1 MVNVLGG
8 RPPLVRKWH
17 LGTKIILGKNM
28 KYGLFGIN
36 NGICSEP
43 ETMKAVSIAAEAAG
57 FESLWTG
64 EHVVLPDPQEPPS
77 PAPPL
82 TSMVHPSTA
91 LSYIAGFTSTIK
103 LATGITLLA
112 QRNAVVLA
120 KEMASLDYLSN
131 GRLIFGIGAGYLKA
145 EFDALGVNFA
155 ERGARSDEYIDAM
168 RELWTSQA
176 PEFSGQFVNF
186 SGIQSRPQPVQVGGP
201 DIVVGGTSDAA
212 YRRAVTKAQ
221 GWYGFALDYDLTA
234 SAIEGLAKATDKH
247 SRASSLGD
255 LEISITPRARLTD
268 EMVQQYESLGVRRLV
283 LLQTGRTR
291 DALLEFVRETSE
303 SFFS

>member
-1 MVNVLGG
+1 
-8 RPPLVRKWH
+8 
-17 LGTKIILGKNM
+17 M
-28 KYGLFGIN
+28 KYALFGIN
-36 NGICSEP
+36 NGICSMP
-43 ETMKAVSIAAEAAG
+43 ETMKAVSIAAESAG

-82 TSMVHPSTA
+82 TVMVHPSTA
-91 LSYIAGFTSTIK
+91 LSFIAGFTSTIK

-145 EFDALGVNFA
+145 EFDALGVKFA

-168 RELWTSQA
+168 RELWTSEN

-186 SGIQSRPQPVQVGGP
+186 SGVQSRPQPVQSGGP
-201 DIVVGGTSDAA
+201 EIVVGGTSNAA

-221 GWYGFALDYDLTA
+221 GWYGFALDHKITA
-234 SAIEGLAKATDKH
+234 AAIEGLKQAADKH
-247 SRASSLGD
+247 SRPDGLGD
-255 LEISITPRARLTD
+255 LEISITPRAPLTD
-268 EMVQQYESLGVRRLV
+268 EAVQQYESLGVSRLI
-283 LLQTGRTR
+283 LLQTGRSEE
-291 DALLEFVRETSE
+291 ALLEFVQKTAED
-303 SFFS
+303 FINP